1 MTNSTS
7 EIVHQDSAVDDP
19 RRRCPDISQA
29 IGQLAWSPQVDRQ
42 TGLER
47 TIEYIKEKLCEQ

>member
-1 MTNSTS
+1 M
-7 EIVHQDSAVDDP
+7 HQDSAVDDP

-47 TIEYIKEKLCEQ
+47 TIEYIKEKLCE